1 MTAVDFGEWAVPNLE
16 LTFGGDTYQVPPP
29 TVEDSKKLLAAAVR
43 AEVGLGLV
51 KGEIPDEIAA
61 VLATIQPGEHPALGE
76 VYEVLAA
83 AGVPQATIDRMG
95 YYATFYWA
103 RGRSYADAL
112 AGILWGPSP
121 DPVEGETGDG
131 DDDPKG

>member
-1 MTAVDFGEWAVPNLE
+1 VAAVDFGEWAVPGLE
-16 LTFGGDTYQVPPP
+16 LTFGGDTYVVSPP

-61 VLATIQPGEHPALGE
+61 VLATIQPGEHPALGA

-103 RGRSYADAL
+103 RGKAYADAL
-112 AGILWGPSP
+112 AGILWGPAA
-121 DPVEGETGDG
+121 DPVEGEAG